1 MKISQ
6 NLKLAIIFLAS
17 IFAFNAYAAKST
29 DPIPSVCS
37 NYSSVQEVDKCMTI
51 FFVLSSREIVFSDN
65 VMSDK
70 GIQAAKTTLANYNQD
85 NLKYFKD
92 RFILISKVQNM
103 YSKYAS
109 EDAIFEYLASIT
121 SKSKEFYKDS
131 DKSMDT
137 NSARYLIL
145 LNNEVLKKSN
155 GGEYIFSDK
164 QLTLTAENI
173 ETSQKYLD
181 SLQLTNQD
189 ASMLMYFTNNVFQ
202 YSSQV
207 YQLDTSKFSTDKGNI
222 KTLLKVYSKEE
233 ISMYSADVARTLLQ
247 GVIDAS
253 KNGSR
258 NKAVATA
265 QKQNAEFYYN
275 DLQRLIAKK

>member
-1 MKISQ
+1 
-6 NLKLAIIFLAS
+6 
-17 IFAFNAYAAKST
+17 
-29 DPIPSVCS
+29 
-37 NYSSVQEVDKCMTI
+37 
-51 FFVLSSREIVFSDN
+51 
-65 VMSDK
+65 
-70 GIQAAKTTLANYNQD
+70 TLANYNQD

-173 ETSQKYLD
+173 EISQKYLD